1 VLDRGVAWSG
11 DSIPLPKT
19 IVLVNV
25 RNVTDTKEVNLNDI
39 SISGIELAV
48 SQLATSQF
56 KGMNFEMAD
65 VSLTLLP
72 L

>member
-25 RNVTDTKEVNLNDI
+25 RNVTETKEPNLNDI
-39 SISGIELAV
+39 VISGIELAV
-48 SQLATSQF
+48 SQPAKSLS
-56 KGMNFEMAD
+56 KGMNSEIAD
-65 VSLTLLP
+65 VSLTILP